1 MLEHGENRER
11 PTGGRYARRH
21 AERKGQ
27 TVEVLISII
36 TPTYNREETLPRLY
50 RSLVKQTVMDFE
62 WVVVDDGSTD
72 GTGQF
77 LEGISGRH
85 LDWIQVKCLPRNL
98 GVSVARNVG
107 ARVARGNWLLFIDS
121 DDELDP
127 SALEIAAGYARR
139 AAADVGAVTFQ
150 IMRLPD
156 NQRIGYLPEQL
167 GWETRPL
174 LREDIVLKRG
184 LVGDVFWMVRK
195 DAFDGGFR
203 FPPWLNGFERLSW
216 ARLAKDWAVQAV
228 NRSIGF
234 AHYDDPG
241 LGHLSYEVAARQP
254 EQLAAA
260 YVLHVRGNREIWRT
274 NPSEYSRVARS
285 IAVLFLR
292 RWRVCRAVYWR
303 AVSLVQRV
311 RSNPYE
317 RPRGRRTR

>member
-1 MLEHGENRER
+1 MTENRER
-11 PTGGRYARRH
+11 PTGERHARRH

-50 RSLVKQTVMDFE
+50 RSLVKQTVKDFE

-85 LDWIQVKCLPRNL
+85 LDWIQVKYLPRNL

-107 ARVARGNWLLFIDS
+107 ARVSRGDWVLFIDS

-127 SALEIAAGYARR
+127 SALDIAAGYAKR

-150 IMRLPD
+150 IVRLPD
-156 NQRIGYLPEQL
+156 NRRIGYYPDTDE
-167 GWETRPL
+167 WETRPL
-174 LREDIVLKRG
+174 PREDIVLKRG

-195 DAFDGGFR
+195 DVFRGGFR

-216 ARLAKDWAVQAV
+216 GCLAREWAVQAV
-228 NRSIGF
+228 NHSIGC

-241 LGHLSYEVAARQP
+241 LGHLSYEVRKRQP
-254 EQLAAA
+254 KLLATA
-260 YVLHVRGNREIWRT
+260 YILHVRGNRDIWWAH
-274 NPSEYSRVARS
+274 PSEYARIARS
-285 IAVLFLR
+285 VAVLFLR
-292 RWRVCRAVYWR
+292 ACHVHRAVYWYGVSVIQR
-303 AVSLVQRV
+303 ARSLAA
-311 RSNPYE
+311 
-317 RPRGRRTR
+317 RGRQGG